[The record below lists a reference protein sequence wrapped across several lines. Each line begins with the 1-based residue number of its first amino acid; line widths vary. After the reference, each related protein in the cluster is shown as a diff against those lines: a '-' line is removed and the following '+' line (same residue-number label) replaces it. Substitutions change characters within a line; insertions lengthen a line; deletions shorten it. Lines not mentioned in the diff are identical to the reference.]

1 MSDFVCDVSVVAA
14 WAFADESTP
23 VSRRAFELAQRYA
36 VLVPAVFPF
45 ELANVM
51 AVAVR
56 RGRLEPSDA
65 RSFLVRIEELDLQE
79 LASVDPVVTLF
90 DAATRYDLSASDAAY
105 LELALESGRP
115 LATDDVALRKAA
127 RRAGVALI

>member
-14 WAFADESTP
+14 WAFEEESTP
-23 VSRRAFELAQRYA
+23 VSERARDRAQDHA
-36 VLVPAVFPF
+36 LLVPALFPF

-56 RGRLEPSDA
+56 RGRLELSEA
-65 RSFLVRIEELDLQE
+65 RAFLVRVEELDIRE
-79 LASVDPVVTLF
+79 LASVEPAVSLL
-90 DAATRYDLSASDAAY
+90 DAAHRFGLTAYDAAY
-105 LELALESGRP
+105 LSLAGESGRP

-127 RRAGVALI
+127 KRVGVSLV